1 MDLLSIAP
9 LNEVVPIRGDLTVN
23 VTGVQIGDI
32 VGLLARFPE
41 LRKMWA
47 KGEFQPQQLADMSED
62 IVVSLIA
69 AGAENLDEENAKH
82 LSLGERVDI
91 LRAILKVTMPR
102 GPGPFVEALTEIMG
116 AFGGEEASPK
126 VLASKSRKPS

>member
-9 LNEVVPIRGDLTVN
+9 LNEVVPIRGELKVN

-32 VGLLARFPE
+32 VNLLARFPE

-47 KGEFQPQQLADMSED
+47 KGEFQPQQMVKMSED

-69 AGAENLDEENAKH
+69 AGAENLDEANAKH
-82 LSLGERVDI
+82 LSLGERVEI
-91 LRAILKVTMPR
+91 IRAILKVTMPS
-102 GPGPFVEALTEIMG
+102 GPGPFVSTLTEIMG
-116 AFGGEEASPK
+116 AFGGEEVSVKA
-126 VLASKSRKPS
+126 LASKSRKPS